1 MYVIGRSYPAG
12 SRDKKPTRDIPDI
25 LFQREHFLLAR
36 LLASLVSF
44 LASTMGSLKRIS
56 KELAELTESPPAG
69 ITVQLVDEAD
79 VYKWKVFMKGPQD
92 TPYQVQC
99 TFSGHYISQFIKV
112 AGQDG
117 TFLVNLTLPN
127 EYPFKPPTVSF
138 ATKIYHPNVSN
149 DDKGSMC
156 LGMLKSDEWKPSSRI
171 AAVLEFARQLLV
183 EPMPDD
189 AVEGRIAEQYQ
200 NDRKR
205 FEEVARDWTRR
216 FAKGEK

>member
-1 MYVIGRSYPAG
+1 
-12 SRDKKPTRDIPDI
+12 
-25 LFQREHFLLAR
+25 
-36 LLASLVSF
+36 
-44 LASTMGSLKRIS
+44 
-56 KELAELTESPPAG
+56 
-69 ITVQLVDEAD
+69 
-79 VYKWKVFMKGPQD
+79 MKGPEG
-92 TPYQVQC
+92 TPYQVRSFTPTTLRSKEMVIYWLTYQQ
-99 TFSGHYISQFIKV
+99 G
-112 AGQDG
+112 G
-117 TFLVNLTLPN
+117 TFHVNLTLPN

-189 AVEGRIAEQYQ
+189 AVEGRIAEQYS

-216 FAKGEK
+216 YARGEKWLILECLYLILFLCIWLSDSISID

>member
-1 MYVIGRSYPAG
+1 MEMP
-12 SRDKKPTRDIPDI
+12 PT
-25 LFQREHFLLAR
+25 
-36 LLASLVSF
+36 
-44 LASTMGSLKRIS
+44 GIS
-56 KELAELTESPPAG
+56 
-69 ITVQLVDEAD
+69 VQLADESD
-79 VYKWKVFMKGPQD
+79 VYKWKVSMEGPEGS
-92 TPYQVQC
+92 PYQVHS
-99 TFSGHYISQFIKV
+99 FPSRKYILVCISILILTHLSQGGI
-112 AGQDG
+112 
-117 TFLVNLTLPN
+117 FLVNLTLPN

-189 AVEGRIAEQYQ
+189 AVEGRIAEQYS

-216 FAKGEK
+216 YAREGK

>member
-1 MYVIGRSYPAG
+1 
-12 SRDKKPTRDIPDI
+12 
-25 LFQREHFLLAR
+25 
-36 LLASLVSF
+36 
-44 LASTMGSLKRIS
+44 MGSMKRIS
-56 KELAELTESPPAG
+56 KELAELIETPPAG
-69 ITVQLVDEAD
+69 ISVQLADESD
-79 VYKWKVFMKGPQD
+79 VYKWKVLMKGPEG
-92 TPYQVQC
+92 TPYQ
-99 TFSGHYISQFIKV
+99 G
-112 AGQDG
+112 G

-189 AVEGRIAEQYQ
+189 AVEGRIAEQYS

-216 FAKGEK
+216 YARDEK

>member
-1 MYVIGRSYPAG
+1 
-12 SRDKKPTRDIPDI
+12 
-25 LFQREHFLLAR
+25 L
-36 LLASLVSF
+36 
-44 LASTMGSLKRIS
+44 
-56 KELAELTESPPAG
+56 
-69 ITVQLVDEAD
+69 
-79 VYKWKVFMKGPQD
+79 YKWKVYMEGPEG
-92 TPYQVQC
+92 TPYQVHISR
-99 TFSGHYISQFIKV
+99 FSSFAKGSTQ
-112 AGQDG
+112 GNTNCSLQG
-117 TFLVNLTLPN
+117 GRFLVNLNLPN

-171 AAVLEFARQLLV
+171 GAVLEFARQLLV

-205 FEEVARDWTRR
+205 FDEVARDWTRR
-216 FAKGEK
+216 YAREEETN